1 MVEKEMIEKDKA
13 GTCFFEMYGDDFES
27 YYRDSS
33 IQSLMTKASSSYRN
47 SFTKDELESV
57 KLQWLWNA
65 IRKFDGNKFPNTK
78 FTSYLFNQVI
88 YGLKIELRKRQK
100 DKFRSMGSFDTGE
113 GKFNQGAGK
122 KTESVNGHYLTSS
135 ESPRMAKD
143 FIMDLPSDVRFILE
157 QKYLYNMTMQEIGEA
172 NGYSRE
178 TARRRI
184 NSAIKF
190 CKKLQ

>member
-1 MVEKEMIEKDKA
+1 MA
-13 GTCFFEMYGDDFES
+13 
-27 YYRDSS
+27 
-33 IQSLMTKASSSYRN
+33 
-47 SFTKDELESV
+47 
-57 KLQWLWNA
+57 
-65 IRKFDGNKFPNTK
+65 P
-78 FTSYLFNQVI
+78 LFNQVI

-100 DKFRSMGSFDTGE
+100 DKFRSMGSFDTSE
-113 GKFNQGAGK
+113 GKFSQGAGK
-122 KTESVNGHYLTSS
+122 KTESVNSRYLTSS

-190 CKKLQ
+190 CQKLQ

>member
-1 MVEKEMIEKDKA
+1 MVENDKVV
-13 GTCFFEMYGDDFES
+13 TCFFEMYGKDFEG
-27 YYRDSS
+27 YYRDNR

-65 IRKFDGNKFPNTK
+65 IRKFDSKKFPNTK
-78 FTSYLFNQVI
+78 FTSYLFNQVVF
-88 YGLKIELRKRQK
+88 GLKIELKKRQK
-100 DKFRSMGSFDTGE
+100 DKFRSMGSFDAGQ
-113 GKFNQGAGK
+113 GKFGDPK
-122 KTESVNGHYLTSS
+122 KDYITS
-135 ESPRMAKD
+135 ESPRVAKD
-143 FIMDLPSDVRFILE
+143 FIMDLPSDVKFILE

-184 NSAIKF
+184 NSAVQF
-190 CKKLQ
+190 CRKLQ

>member
-1 MVEKEMIEKDKA
+1 MVENDKVV
-13 GTCFFEMYGDDFES
+13 TCFFEMYGKDFGG
-27 YYRDSS
+27 YYRDNR

-65 IRKFDGNKFPNTK
+65 IRKFDSEKFPNTK
-78 FTSYLFNQVI
+78 FTSYLFNQVVF
-88 YGLKIELRKRQK
+88 GLKIELKKRQR
-100 DKFRSMGSFDTGE
+100 DKFRSMGSFDAGE
-113 GKFNQGAGK
+113 GKFAQRSELSQPFHAAG
-122 KTESVNGHYLTSS
+122 SS
-135 ESPRMAKD
+135 ESPRVAKD
-143 FIMDLPSDVRFILE
+143 FIMDLPSDVKFILE

-184 NSAIKF
+184 NSAVQF
-190 CKKLQ
+190 CRKLQ